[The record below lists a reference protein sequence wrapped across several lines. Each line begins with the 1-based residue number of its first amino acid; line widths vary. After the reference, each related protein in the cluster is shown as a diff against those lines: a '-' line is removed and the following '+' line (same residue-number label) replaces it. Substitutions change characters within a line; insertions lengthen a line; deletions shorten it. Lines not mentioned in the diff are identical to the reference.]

1 MKSHKIKRWKSCR
14 WWYGWWWLWELVKV
28 CFSEVDFGQTDEWT
42 NKNMCF
48 ESLFREWKI
57 LCYIPSSQYTIDK
70 TSWKRFSCL
79 FLSIQMFYWR
89 RFFASLSHYFLSNRK
104 IGKYLF
110 WEILRRFQPLELCEH
125 FCWHSKSW
133 QVFCHCESYLT
144 KKQLL
149 ISFPTIIEKDKL
161 HCKVCCNKLLE
172 KWGTQYMTL
181 FFPLPCPKLITCRH
195 GAFSG
200 SWVKTETFF
209 AWIHNSFF
217 SSRPSPIC
225 KIIFKSFIS

>member
-1 MKSHKIKRWKSCR
+1 MNEPTKICVLRVFFANEKSYVISLLRYIQLIRHHEKDF
-14 WWYGWWWLWELVKV
+14 LA
-28 CFSEVDFGQTDEWT
+28 CF
-42 NKNMCF
+42 
-48 ESLFREWKI
+48 
-57 LCYIPSSQYTIDK
+57 
-70 TSWKRFSCL
+70 
-79 FLSIQMFYWR
+79 FLSKCFIEDDF
-89 RFFASLSHYFLSNRK
+89 SHLYPIIFCP

-200 SWVKTETFF
+200 SWVKTETFLPQS
-209 AWIHNSFF
+209 ITHFF
-217 SSRPSPIC
+217 PVPFQSR
-225 KIIFKSFIS
+225 

>member
-1 MKSHKIKRWKSCR
+1 MNEPTKICILRVFFANENLMLYFFFAIYLQLIRHHEKDF
-14 WWYGWWWLWELVKV
+14 LV
-28 CFSEVDFGQTDEWT
+28 CF
-42 NKNMCF
+42 
-48 ESLFREWKI
+48 
-57 LCYIPSSQYTIDK
+57 
-70 TSWKRFSCL
+70 

-161 HCKVCCNKLLE
+161 HCKVCCNELLE
-172 KWGTQYMTL
+172 K
-181 FFPLPCPKLITCRH
+181 
-195 GAFSG
+195 
-200 SWVKTETFF
+200 
-209 AWIHNSFF
+209 
-217 SSRPSPIC
+217 
-225 KIIFKSFIS
+225 